1 MVDGEPP
8 YFSET
13 PVAAMKRLR
22 DEPAPTVRSIS
33 QVSGPGEHREGHLF
47 QHLCQQAQKICV
59 KENIN
64 RFSLAIERRM
74 SVRVL
79 RHLHALSTATG
90 RYEHIWTALCF
101 RDQCSKHVLPVA
113 FPPQI
118 SPVLK
123 DFLDRMLTRD
133 PLERATATDL
143 LEHPFLLKSSS
154 PQCLVPLVEQYRK
167 RMSRC

>member
-8 YFSET
+8 YFSEA

-22 DEPAPTVRSIS
+22 DEPAPTVRNLHKVKHTCSIHYILYLYT
-33 QVSGPGEHREGHLF
+33 QPEANTR
-47 QHLCQQAQKICV
+47 QHHGLKQTYPPM
-59 KENIN
+59 N
-64 RFSLAIERRM
+64 M
-74 SVRVL
+74 
-79 RHLHALSTATG
+79 G
-90 RYEHIWTALCF
+90 
-101 RDQCSKHVLPVA
+101 HVLA
-113 FPPQI
+113 FLQV

-133 PLERATATDL
+133 PLERASATDL
-143 LEHPFLLKSSS
+143 LEHPFLLQSGS

>member
-1 MVDGEPP
+1 MNVTVVAGNFVESSAGLISDAVYIFNAYTVHLGRLGFLRKSLVGTPYWMAPEVISKSPYGTEVDVWSLGIMVVEMVDGEPP

-22 DEPAPTVRSIS
+22 DEHAPTVRNVS
-33 QVSGPGEHREGHLF
+33 QV
-47 QHLCQQAQKICV
+47 
-59 KENIN
+59 
-64 RFSLAIERRM
+64 
-74 SVRVL
+74 
-79 RHLHALSTATG
+79 
-90 RYEHIWTALCF
+90 
-101 RDQCSKHVLPVA
+101 
-113 FPPQI
+113 

-133 PLERATATDL
+133 PMERASATDL
-143 LEHPFLLKSSS
+143 LEHPFLLQSGS